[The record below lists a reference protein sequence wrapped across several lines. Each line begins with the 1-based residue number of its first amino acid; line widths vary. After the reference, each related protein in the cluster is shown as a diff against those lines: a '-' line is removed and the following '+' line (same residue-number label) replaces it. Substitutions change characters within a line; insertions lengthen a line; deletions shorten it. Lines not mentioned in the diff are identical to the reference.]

1 LNASQLDEEVIAETA
16 GCFLKDEADLRKF
29 EAELSAGRLGI

>member
-1 LNASQLDEEVIAETA
+1 VILETK

-29 EAELSAGRLGI
+29 EAEMSAGRLVI